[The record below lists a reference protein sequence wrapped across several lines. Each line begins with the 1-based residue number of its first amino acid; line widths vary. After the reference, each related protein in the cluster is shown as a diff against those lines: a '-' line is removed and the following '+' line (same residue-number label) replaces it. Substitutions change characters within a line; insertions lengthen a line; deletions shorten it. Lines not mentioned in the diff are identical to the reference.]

1 MPKVCPNCSAA
12 ALPALESAA
21 LPKLLELL
29 LAESLP
35 ELSSAELLSPVADAP
50 PKPEY
55 TVPPLESVVA
65 PASLAVRLALE
76 DMVLLMVEELGLM
89 GSWAPQGWS
98 CRQEDEQALSP
109 LQPVTHWL
117 PHSWQ
122 MKKGIVWVYW
132 VTLGLRPSPH
142 SQENWRVSES
152 QVLSFVVKV
161 SEGGCRQ
168 ISCEGGLLE
177 GRCGEYVWEYSYLQ
191 DIVWSGC
198 CTRLSW

>member
-1 MPKVCPNCSAA
+1 M
-12 ALPALESAA
+12 
-21 LPKLLELL
+21 
-29 LAESLP
+29 
-35 ELSSAELLSPVADAP
+35 
-50 PKPEY
+50 
-55 TVPPLESVVA
+55 PPLESVVA

-122 MKKGIVWVYW
+122 TKKGIVWVYW

-177 GRCGEYVWEYSYLQ
+177 GRCGEYGWEYSYLQ

>member
-1 MPKVCPNCSAA
+1 
-12 ALPALESAA
+12 
-21 LPKLLELL
+21 
-29 LAESLP
+29 
-35 ELSSAELLSPVADAP
+35 
-50 PKPEY
+50 
-55 TVPPLESVVA
+55 VVA

-132 VTLGLRPSPH
+132 VTFGRRPSPH
-142 SQENWRVSES
+142 SQEKLRVSGS
-152 QVLSFVVKV
+152 QELSFVVKV

-168 ISCEGGLLE
+168 ISC
-177 GRCGEYVWEYSYLQ
+177 GRRVL
-191 DIVWSGC
+191 VGC
-198 CTRLSW
+198 CCSNAGGSVLQRLTGHCVIWLLHQTALVLSGTVSGLMEYCSCAEASDSSAADATAVAVKVFIMPDY

>member
-1 MPKVCPNCSAA
+1 
-12 ALPALESAA
+12 
-21 LPKLLELL
+21 
-29 LAESLP
+29 
-35 ELSSAELLSPVADAP
+35 
-50 PKPEY
+50 
-55 TVPPLESVVA
+55 
-65 PASLAVRLALE
+65 
-76 DMVLLMVEELGLM
+76 MVLLMVDELGLM

-122 MKKGIVWVYW
+122 TKKGIVWVYW

-152 QVLSFVVKV
+152 QVFSFVVKV

-168 ISCEGGLLE
+168 ISCGRRVLVDCHGGEYTCEYIVTTYRTLCDLAVAPDCSGGLWDGVWVDLVLVLCGGKRQQRGRCEGG
-177 GRCGEYVWEYSYLQ
+177 GGECLHYA
-191 DIVWSGC
+191 
-198 CTRLSW
+198 

>member
-1 MPKVCPNCSAA
+1 M
-12 ALPALESAA
+12 
-21 LPKLLELL
+21 
-29 LAESLP
+29 
-35 ELSSAELLSPVADAP
+35 
-50 PKPEY
+50 
-55 TVPPLESVVA
+55 VPPLESVVA
-65 PASLAVRLALE
+65 SESLAVRLALE

-98 CRQEDEQALSP
+98 CRQEEEHALSP
-109 LQPVTHWL
+109 LHPVTHWL

-132 VTLGLRPSPH
+132 VTLGRRPSPH
-142 SQENWRVSES
+142 SQEKVRVSES

-168 ISCEGGLLE
+168 MSCERRLLE
-177 GRCGEYVWEYSYLQ
+177 SCCGGHMRKWNDSQ

-198 CTRLSW
+198 CTRLSWWPLRRSLGRWSTGLVRRQATATQPMRGRWR